1 MIVKRKVETKK
12 IQCRIHAKRILRKMV
27 FHRKSGM
34 EAKENVDILKK
45 KIPPV
50 SRLGGIFSTK
60 I

>member
-45 KIPPV
+45 KDTT
-50 SRLGGIFSTK
+50 SQ
-60 I
+60 